1 MTPTILNERDL
12 QVGMDMGCPLPEYDL
27 KDLQPLEAM
36 IESDPMLY
44 AALDELAR
52 KEHALLALQAQAQIE
67 DINREFKSFNAVDGM
82 GEVRRVMP
90 AFAFHD
96 IAYQMGGVECFADKD
111 FNKYLDRKAPETRV
125 RALGCKPGNG
135 MALMVGWQPTERK
148 FSKTYGD
155 ATSPRPSPPEAERE
169 KASVGA

>member
-1 MTPTILNERDL
+1 MRANILNERDL
-12 QVGMDMGCPLPEYDL
+12 QVDQRMGLPVPEYDL
-27 KDLQPLEAM
+27 RDLQPLEAM
-36 IESDPMLY
+36 IESDPMLH
-44 AALDELAR
+44 AALEELAR
-52 KEHALLALQAQAQIE
+52 KEHTLLALQAQAEIE

-96 IAYQMGGVECFADKD
+96 IAYQMGGVECFADND

-135 MALMVGWQPTERK
+135 MALMVGWQPPEKK
-148 FSKTYGD
+148 FSKTYSDRGQ
-155 ATSPRPSPPEAERE
+155 EAGGRRQEE
-169 KASVGA
+169 VGA